1 LDKAG
6 AGYLYS
12 FDLKNGNKTWQDES
26 SADENIQK
34 GRLQVGKARG
44 SIYVDSQHVYL
55 TTIENEV
62 IQVGD
67 GSFNAGD
74 ANNAVLKAWR
84 QF

>member
-1 LDKAG
+1 
-6 AGYLYS
+6 
-12 FDLKNGNKTWQDES
+12 
-26 SADENIQK
+26 
-34 GRLQVGKARG
+34 
-44 SIYVDSQHVYL
+44 VDSQHVYL

-67 GSFNAGD
+67 GNFIAGD